1 MTLILNGTDNSATTP
16 AVTGTD
22 TDTGIYY
29 PSANEVAIATAGT
42 QKAYVGE
49 FAYLTSVS
57 ASNASLTLKKG
68 AVGADAVDFLQ
79 MRDSSN
85 NADFVVT
92 GAGNISLF
100 GGQITFPATQS
111 ASSDANTLDDYE
123 EGTWT
128 PLLSGATFTYGNNIG
143 TYEKI
148 GKMVHVSTFITLSS
162 ISSATATSINI
173 TGLPFTSMSSI
184 AIYGLQAC
192 QIDNL
197 TVNSNGVGVQVNP
210 NATNATLLGGVGTT
224 GSHYGI
230 PGNTLTTN
238 TNIRLN
244 AVYQAAS

>member
-1 MTLILNGTDNSATTP
+1 LTLILNGTDNSATTP

-100 GGQITFPATQS
+100 GGQITFPSTQS
-111 ASSDANTLDDYE
+111 ASANANTLDDYE

-128 PLLSGATFTYGNNIG
+128 PSLLNGGTITTDTYAG
-143 TYEKI
+143 TCTYTKI
-148 GKMVHVSTFITLSS
+148 GRQVTLNFGNCTISGTPNNGTAIYITSLPFASTGSQFTASFGFCNSTSS
-162 ISSATATSINI
+162 IFQGFFIDGGSLAFGARRGDYLIRNSDLTGGSIFFTAT
-173 TGLPFTSMSSI
+173 
-184 AIYGLQAC
+184 
-192 QIDNL
+192 L
-197 TVNSNGVGVQVNP
+197 T
-210 NATNATLLGGVGTT
+210 
-224 GSHYGI
+224 YM
-230 PGNTLTTN
+230 
-238 TNIRLN
+238 
-244 AVYQAAS
+244 AS